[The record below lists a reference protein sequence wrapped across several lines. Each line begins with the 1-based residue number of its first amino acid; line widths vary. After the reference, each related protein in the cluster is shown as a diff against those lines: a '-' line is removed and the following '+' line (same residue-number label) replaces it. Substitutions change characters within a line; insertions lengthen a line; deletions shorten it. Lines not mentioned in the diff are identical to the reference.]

1 MDLEKISSY
10 FHLNE
15 LVINVKKGKSEVILF
30 DLTQQSKKGGNL
42 LNVMYEGNKI
52 IFVTQ
57 YNYLATIIDNHLNLN
72 KNFNLSYKHVSTRLR
87 LRPYLTVEVTIKA
100 YLTMIVPIMTYSSTI

>member
-15 LVINVKKGKSEVILF
+15 LVINVKKGKSEVTLF
-30 DLTQQSKKGGNL
+30 DLSQQSKKGGNL

-72 KNFNLSYKHVSTRLR
+72 KNFNLSYEHVSTRLR

-100 YLTMIVPIMTYSSTI
+100 YLTMIVPIVTYSSTI